1 MEKQLLS
8 KSLGLYGWAEESF
21 LVHATVNGS
30 VVFRLRINSFRHN
43 NTFGYGRSLKDSYLG
58 ITFESRFGC
67 LSFVM
72 WKQSIALTF
81 CPYQAFEKARYRIKM
96 CSIAS
101 IFKNIYNLAFHFGK
115 KTFHPNNTGIKWKL
129 MSSPSQ
135 KQVCLPKF
143 LPRGPPEA
151 VEGQP
156 RSIFWF

>member
-1 MEKQLLS
+1 MYFSLTNRIVLLIETSQTLSIKKQSSMVMTTLNSSASITSAAHCMEKQLLS

-72 WKQSIALTF
+72 WKQSSIALTF
-81 CPYQAFEKARYRIKM
+81 CAYQAFEKARYRIKM

-101 IFKNIYNLAFHFGK
+101 IFKNLY
-115 KTFHPNNTGIKWKL
+115 
-129 MSSPSQ
+129 
-135 KQVCLPKF
+135 V
-143 LPRGPPEA
+143 
-151 VEGQP
+151 
-156 RSIFWF
+156 